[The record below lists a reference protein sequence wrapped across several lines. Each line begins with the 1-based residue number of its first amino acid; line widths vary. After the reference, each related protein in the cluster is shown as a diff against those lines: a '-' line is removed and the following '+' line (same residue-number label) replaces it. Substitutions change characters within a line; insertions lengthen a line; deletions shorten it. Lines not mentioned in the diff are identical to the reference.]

1 MQDIGVTA
9 VLALLIGIIAGMESP
24 MEAPVEAPLAPAL
37 NGAPG
42 DRGSE
47 RRGNGNG
54 RASDAET
61 VAAMPPGVGSVTIER
76 RIIIRIPTLRAPATD
91 LRQFAPRA
99 SAAPQSGA
107 ARRPTCLSLDI
118 IRGATMHDRA
128 GILFVTNGNIRYQA
142 VLERGCRPVD
152 FQSGFYLGATED
164 GAICAGRDMLHA
176 RSGLRCAI
184 VGLKR
189 LAPEM

>member
-1 MQDIGVTA
+1 VTS

-24 MEAPVEAPLAPAL
+24 MEAPLEAPLAPAL

-47 RRGNGNG
+47 RRGIGGGG
-54 RASDAET
+54 RSSSDNET

-76 RIIIRIPTLRAPATD
+76 RIIIRIPTLRAPPND
-91 LRQFAPRA
+91 MRLFAPRA
-99 SAAPQSGA
+99 PAAPQAGA
-107 ARRPTCLSLDI
+107 RQRQACLSLDS

-128 GILFVTNGNIRYQA
+128 GILFVTNGNLRYQA
-142 VLERGCRPVD
+142 VLERGCRPID

-189 LAPEM
+189 LAPDM